1 MPLHLRFEK
10 IAERHRLT
18 TKKRR
23 PASVHWR
30 GRAVDGER
38 KRHVSNV
45 RHPVVPEEVAPFLA
59 QAGQVLLDMG
69 AAPSAIQLELANAER
84 FLMARVAK
92 PKAPTVA
99 PSVPD
104 AEPVPQPSRR
114 GRPRNRKSQ
123 KLARLIVDNLGH

>member
-10 IAERHRLT
+10 IAERHRVT

-30 GRAVDGER
+30 GRAVDGDR
-38 KRHVSNV
+38 KRHILNI

-59 QAGQVLLDMG
+59 QAEQVLLDMG
-69 AAPSAIQLELANAER
+69 ATPLAIQLELANAER

-92 PKAPTVA
+92 RKAPIVA
-99 PSVPD
+99 PARPE
-104 AEPVPQPSRR
+104 AEPVAQSSER
-114 GRPRNRKSQ
+114 GRLRDRTPQR
-123 KLARLIVDNLGH
+123 LARLIVERLGR